1 MRLLAIFAAFVL
13 PAQTSAADIQRWFE
27 SGRYDLVVESAAD
40 ATDPR
45 TVYLTG
51 LSFVELDR
59 VDEAQGR
66 FEQLRD
72 GSEEE
77 GWRHIGAS
85 AALLNDPATRED
97 TVVTARAVEAARLA
111 VRLDDG
117 NAWAHYQLG
126 RALGR
131 QRAYPLAA
139 AAFDEA
145 IAREPTFAYAH
156 YYAGLS
162 HYQARRTDLMAVA
175 FEAFLTLA
183 PDAPERSR
191 VESIMR
197 TLRGRR

>member
-1 MRLLAIFAAFVL
+1 MWLLAIFTAFGL
-13 PAQTSAADIQRWFE
+13 PVQASAADVQRWFE
-27 SGRYDLVVESAAD
+27 SGRYDQVIESAAD

-45 TVYLTG
+45 TVYLSG
-51 LSFVELDR
+51 LSSVELDR
-59 VDEAQGR
+59 VDEARRR

-72 GSEEE
+72 RPGED

-85 AALLNDPATRED
+85 AALLNDPVTRED
-97 TVVTARAVEAARLA
+97 AVVGARAVEAARLA
-111 VRLDDG
+111 VMLDDA
-117 NAWAHYQLG
+117 NAYAHYQLG

-145 IAREPTFAYAH
+145 IAREPRFAYAH

-162 HYQARRTDLMAVA
+162 YYQAGRTDLMAVA
-175 FEAFLTLA
+175 FDAFLTLA

>member
-51 LSFVELDR
+51 LSFVELDL

-72 GSEEE
+72 GSAEE

-85 AALLNDPATRED
+85 AALLNDAATRED

-111 VRLDDG
+111 VRLDDA

-162 HYQARRTDLMAVA
+162 HYPKFTNHKSKP
-175 FEAFLTLA
+175 F
-183 PDAPERSR
+183 
-191 VESIMR
+191 
-197 TLRGRR
+197 